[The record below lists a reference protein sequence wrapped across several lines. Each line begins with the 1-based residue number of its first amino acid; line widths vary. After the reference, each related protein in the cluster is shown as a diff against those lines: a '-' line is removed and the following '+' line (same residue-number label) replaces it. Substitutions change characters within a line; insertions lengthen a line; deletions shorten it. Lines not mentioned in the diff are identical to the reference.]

1 MPVQIAE
8 KPPAK
13 KPYVAAKTT
22 RSGNLTAKPQKTNTE
37 RTEPS
42 VEIAMTAVT
51 WILSHKLP
59 SAIAPKTEKAL
70 RRERRRMPA
79 YCGRPKDVA

>member
-13 KPYVAAKTT
+13 KPYVAAKMTK
-22 RSGNLTAKPQKTNTE
+22 SGNLTAKPQNTKTE

-42 VEIAMTAVT
+42 VEIAMAAVT
-51 WILSHKLP
+51 CSLSHKAP
-59 SAIAPKTEKAL
+59 RAIAPKTEKAL
-70 RRERRRMPA
+70 RRERRRIPV
-79 YCGRPKDVA
+79 YCSRPKDVV